1 MPLTIWS
8 ARRLIE
14 TNAWIRAARPPAAT
28 AAARMPS
35 GHESSLS
42 AARIAKN
49 APISIIPSSPMFTT
63 PERSLN
69 MPPSAANVSGVAY
82 RSIAARSADQT
93 TTLSSFASPERVAR

>member
-1 MPLTIWS
+1 MKKYPVTPSARKLIAVPLTIWS

-14 TNAWIRAARPPAAT
+14 TKAWISAVNPPAT
-28 AAARMPS
+28 AAARIPS

-49 APISIIPSSPMFTT
+49 APMSIIPSRPMFTT

-69 MPPSAANVSGVAY
+69 MPPTAANVSGVA
-82 RSIAARSADQT
+82 
-93 TTLSSFASPERVAR
+93 

>member
-1 MPLTIWS
+1 LIAVPLTIWS

-14 TNAWIRAARPPAAT
+14 TNAWISAVRPPAT
-28 AAARMPS
+28 IAAASPS
-35 GHESSLS
+35 HHELSLS

-69 MPPSAANVSGVAY
+69 MPPIAANVSGVA
-82 RSIAARSADQT
+82 
-93 TTLSSFASPERVAR
+93 